1 MPIHEPELA
10 RLYTLLEL
18 IVAPTNFE
26 VATETN
32 HTGLAMIDERN
43 GLFLQYSSLASM
55 HERPILRRHF
65 HRLIRPGKVSRVDC
79 GCGIV
84 PLFVASIP
92 AAYTQSNPQSQTLP
106 ERLHTHSRVHNAL

>member
-18 IVAPTNFE
+18 IVAPTNFK

-32 HTGLAMIDERN
+32 HTGLAMIEERN

-55 HERPILRRHF
+55 HERPILRRYF
-65 HRLIRPGKVSRVDC
+65 HRLIRPGKVSRVDWMWNRTFVF
-79 GCGIV
+79 GINTGR
-84 PLFVASIP
+84 LHAIQS
-92 AAYTQSNPQSQTLP
+92 TMSNPAQTAPHPLP
-106 ERLHTHSRVHNAL
+106 RS